1 MDLGPLALSV
11 ALIALVWWGPGWLLG
26 EAMGIRR
33 LLLPAVAPLIGV
45 GALASIGAVG
55 RLVGMVWNPLTVAA
69 ALIVL
74 AAVLFAVRM
83 AVSRRRPA
91 KEAEPFFGRWGFRGA
106 WLLLALG
113 VVAGGAVAVT
123 SWTVGTQGLLGIN
136 QDWDI
141 PWHANMIRLIA
152 ENEMWDPSIAG
163 NFAYY
168 DTTIAQAPIRSYPIA
183 FHAMLALV
191 WPVTGVALPTFLNVF
206 VAVMLA
212 VQLPLSTMA
221 LGLLVTRRPVA
232 LAAAAAVSGWF
243 TVYPFDLLWRGP
255 LIPFFAGML
264 LVGPFCLLAVRA
276 ALGRQ
281 WVWVPGIAFGAVA
294 LIAVHPSLAFVAAP
308 LLVFWFI
315 SMVVRRRQ
323 AAVVPAAVLASGAVL
338 SALLGLPIIQ
348 QMLKEAERVS
358 KQVWAADTDRMGA
371 FQNIVFLHH
380 GSIPQ
385 PILSVMVGLGVLALL
400 LRPKMWWYLF
410 PVLAYAFLAAYTMGS
425 NSTLFASLSAPFY
438 DDQWRVF
445 GILVMLLVPLAGLG
459 IAQLAEAV
467 GWVAGRVRAARSGR
481 RARSGSHALR
491 EARTTAGAASA
502 PAPAPA
508 VVVAAAVLALL
519 VAGLGA
525 RPYFIENAGR
535 IAINTQVEGAT
546 LSTAE
551 VRLLSRIADYVPQDA
566 TVLNDSC
573 DGSVWMY
580 ALGNRMPMIRHFE
593 ILPTNRQLLV
603 LQKLPELAVDEQA
616 RAAAA
621 ELGIEYVYVADGRIR
636 AWDEPKPG
644 LTNPDGVPFLR
655 VLTRDGNA
663 ALYKVDWDALP
674 GGRAQLEA
682 TEEDRHQLGDVPGIL
697 LNTDPDGI
705 APLGRIC

>member
-11 ALIALVWWGPGWLLG
+11 ALISLIWWGPGWLLG

-33 LLLPAVAPLIGV
+33 VLLPAVAPLIGV

-55 RLVGMVWNPLTVAA
+55 RLVGMVWNPLTAA
-69 ALIVL
+69 AAVIVL
-74 AAVLFAVRM
+74 AGVLLAVRV
-83 AVSRRRPA
+83 AVGRRRPVQPP
-91 KEAEPFFGRWGFRGA
+91 EPFFGTRGFRGA
-106 WLLLALG
+106 WPLLALG

-152 ENEMWDPSIAG
+152 ENQMWDPSIAG

-168 DTTIAQAPIRSYPIA
+168 DTTIAQAPIRSYRIA

-191 WPVTGVALPTFLNVF
+191 WPVTGVALPTFLNAF

-212 VQLPLSTMA
+212 VQLPLSTVA
-221 LGLLVTRRPVA
+221 LGLMVTRRPVA

-276 ALGRQ
+276 ALGRA

-308 LLVFWFI
+308 LLAFWFLAMAI
-315 SMVVRRRQ
+315 RSRKG
-323 AAVVPAAVLASGAVL
+323 ALVPAAVLASGAVL
-338 SALLGLPIIQ
+338 AALLGLPIIQ
-348 QMLKEAERVS
+348 QMLKEADRVS
-358 KQVWAADTDRMGA
+358 KQVWAADTDRLGA

-410 PVLAYAFLAAYTMGS
+410 PVLGYAFLAAYTMGS

-467 GWVAGRVRAARSGR
+467 GWVVGRLRASRTGKHSLG
-481 RARSGSHALR
+481 
-491 EARTTAGAASA
+491 ETRTTSSAAWTPSR
-502 PAPAPA
+502 APA
-508 VVVAAAVLALL
+508 VVVAAAALALL
-519 VAGLGA
+519 IAGIGA
-525 RPYFIENAGR
+525 RPYFAENAGR
-535 IAINTQVEGAT
+535 IAINTKIEGAT
-546 LSTAE
+546 LSAAE
-551 VRLLSRIADYVPQDA
+551 VRLMSRIADYVPHDA

-603 LQKLPELAVDEQA
+603 LQKLPELAVDAQV
-616 RAAAA
+616 RAAEA
-621 ELGIEYVYVADGRIR
+621 ELGIEYVYIADGRIR

-644 LTNPDGVPFLR
+644 LTNADEVPFLQLL
-655 VLTRDGNA
+655 VKDGNA
-663 ALYKVDWDALP
+663 ALYKIDWDALP

-682 TEEDRHQLGDVPGIL
+682 SEEDRRQLGDVPGIL

>member
-26 EAMGIRR
+26 EALGIRR
-33 LLLPAVAPLIGV
+33 ILLPAVAPLIGV
-45 GALASIGAVG
+45 GALASIGAIG
-55 RLVGMVWNPLTVAA
+55 HLAGMAWNALTVAITV
-69 ALIVL
+69 LVL
-74 AAVLFAVRM
+74 AAVLFGVRVAVR
-83 AVSRRRPA
+83 RRRAAADP
-91 KEAEPFFGRWGFRGA
+91 EPFFGRWGYRGA
-106 WLLLALG
+106 WLTLAAGILAGG
-113 VVAGGAVAVT
+113 VVAAT
-123 SWTVGTQGLLGIN
+123 SWTVGTEGLLGIN

-152 ENEMWDPSIAG
+152 ENQVWDPSIAG

-168 DTTIAQAPIRSYPIA
+168 DTNIADAPIRSYPIA

-206 VAVMLA
+206 VVLMMA
-212 VQLPLSTMA
+212 VQLPLSTVA
-221 LGLLVTRRPVA
+221 LGLVVTRRPVA

-276 ALGRQ
+276 ALGRF
-281 WVWVPGIAFGAVA
+281 WLWVPAIAFGAVA
-294 LIAVHPSLAFVAAP
+294 LIAVHPSLAFVVAP
-308 LLVFWFI
+308 ILVFWFI
-315 SMVVRRRQ
+315 ALLVRRRL
-323 AAVVPAAVLASGAVL
+323 AAVVPALVLAAGAVLAAV
-338 SALLGLPIIQ
+338 LGLPIIQ

-371 FQNIVFLHH
+371 IQNILLLHH
-380 GSIPQ
+380 GSTPQ
-385 PILSVMVGLGVLALL
+385 PILSAMVGLGVVALL
-400 LRPKMWWYLF
+400 VRPKMWWYLA
-410 PVLAYAFLAAYTMGS
+410 PVLAYAFLSAYTMGS
-425 NSTLFASLSAPFY
+425 NSTLFASLTAPFY
-438 DDQWRVF
+438 DDQWRIF

-459 IAQLAEAV
+459 VAQLAEAV
-467 GWVAGRVRAARSGR
+467 GWAVRRFRSERGR
-481 RARSGSHALR
+481 RAQG
-491 EARTTAGAASA
+491 ERTTAAAHAASSA
-502 PAPAPA
+502 TP
-508 VVVAAAVLALL
+508 VAVLATAAVVLL
-519 VAGLGA
+519 LAGVVA
-525 RPYFIENAGR
+525 RPYFAENAAR
-535 IAINTQVEGAT
+535 IEINTKVDGAT

-551 VRLLSRIADYVPQDA
+551 VRLLTHIADYVPQDA

-573 DGSVWMY
+573 NGSVWMY

-603 LQKLPELAVDEQA
+603 LQKLPELATDSQA

-621 ELGIEYVYVADGRIR
+621 ELGIEYVYIADGTIR

-644 LTNPDGVPFLR
+644 LTHPDQIPFLK
-655 VLTRDGNA
+655 LLARDGNA
-663 ALYKVDWDALP
+663 AVYKLDWDSLP

-682 TEEDRHQLGDVPGIL
+682 RAGDRHQIGDVPGIL
-697 LNTDPDGI
+697 LNSDPDGI